1 VRVRLLLDDNNTSGL
16 DPILA
21 ALNNHPNI
29 EVRLFNPFAT
39 RKFRWIGYLTDFS
52 RLNRRMHNKSFTID
66 NQATVIGGRNVGDEY
81 FGATEGILFADL
93 DVLAIGPVVQAV
105 SDDFDRYWASG
116 SSYPAERLL
125 PTVSDDLQH
134 QLAEKARAIEQNPTA
149 ADYMNAL
156 HRSNFVQEM
165 RQGGLNFEWAEA
177 RLVSD
182 DPAKGLGLAKPEKLL
197 TARLAEILELP
208 QTDVELVSPYFVPT
222 AAGVKAFADIAQ
234 QGVSVRIL
242 TNALEATDVALVHSG
257 YAKRRKDL
265 LKAGIQ
271 LYELRREV
279 ATPIDEDKHK
289 LFGSSGSSLHAKT
302 FSVDRS
308 HFFVGSF
315 NFDPRSV
322 DLNTEMGF
330 VIDSPVLAQQIES
343 QFNDRIPLYAY
354 EVRLA
359 DNGRL
364 YWLEQRNGQTL
375 RHDTEP
381 GTTIWQ
387 RAGVYLMSL
396 LPIEWLL

>member
-1 VRVRLLLDDNNTSGL
+1 
-16 DPILA
+16 
-21 ALNNHPNI
+21 
-29 EVRLFNPFAT
+29 
-39 RKFRWIGYLTDFS
+39 
-52 RLNRRMHNKSFTID
+52 
-66 NQATVIGGRNVGDEY
+66 
-81 FGATEGILFADL
+81 
-93 DVLAIGPVVQAV
+93 
-105 SDDFDRYWASG
+105 
-116 SSYPAERLL
+116 
-125 PTVSDDLQH
+125 
-134 QLAEKARAIEQNPTA
+134 
-149 ADYMNAL
+149 
-156 HRSNFVQEM
+156 
-165 RQGGLNFEWAEA
+165 
-177 RLVSD
+177 
-182 DPAKGLGLAKPEKLL
+182 
-197 TARLAEILELP
+197 
-208 QTDVELVSPYFVPT
+208 T

-271 LYELRREV
+271 LYELRREA
-279 ATPIDEDKHK
+279 ATPISEDKHK
-289 LFGSSGSSLHAKT
+289 IFGSSGSSLHAKT

-315 NFDPRSV
+315 NFDPRSA

-343 QFNDRIPLYAY
+343 QFNDRIPRYAY

-364 YWLEQRNGQTL
+364 YWLERRDGETL